1 MLPDGE
7 EISSADPAVHARLS
21 ELVGSEVRLEP
32 IPPPSDKDAY
42 RAPRVTKAEIRA
54 HFGLAEDEPLPDFS
68 VFPLRKVAELSRYVT
83 PVGSLVDAY
92 PVHVI
97 TRASLAAMAALTPES
112 DFDVRRFRPNLVVDT
127 EPGDELPENS
137 WCNADLDLPNAGLH
151 GEIPTLRC
159 VMPTREQRELPTDIQ
174 VMRTVAKHAN
184 RCLGIYAT
192 VSSPG
197 TIGVGDEIVVRRP
210 ASPSRPTA
218 MTRVGARS
226 LKRGV
231 LRAAN
236 AMMPKE

>member
-1 MLPDGE
+1 MSPGCLTHD
-7 EISSADPAVHARLS
+7 RR
-21 ELVGSEVRLEP
+21 LVGREA
-32 IPPPSDKDAY
+32 I
-42 RAPRVTKAEIRA
+42 
-54 HFGLAEDEPLPDFS
+54 
-68 VFPLRKVAELSRYVT
+68 
-83 PVGSLVDAY
+83 AY

-97 TRASLAAMAALTPES
+97 TRGSLAAMAALTPGS
-112 DFDVRRFRPNLVVDT
+112 DFDVRRFRPKLVVDT

-159 VMPTREQRELPTDIQ
+159 VIPTRDQRGLPTDSQ
-174 VMRTVAKHAN
+174 VMRAVAKHAN

-192 VSSPG
+192 LSTPG
-197 TIGVGDEIVVRRP
+197 TIGGGYEIVVRRP
-210 ASPSRPTA
+210 ASLSRPTA

-226 LKRGV
+226 LKRDV